1 MANRK
6 NTPTELIYGVHP
18 IIELLKAKSRKLY
31 TLYTTKPVPEA
42 FPEIELLLS
51 KGTQLQYVDREIL
64 TKMVST
70 TDHQGFVATVQ
81 TFPFRKK
88 PFNKEKEPVLI
99 LLDNMHDPRNVGA
112 IMRTAV
118 CTGINGIIVPVKNS
132 APINNTVY
140 KAAAGLCER
149 IPVMQVS
156 SSMAALLELKK
167 EGYEIYLTT
176 IEGKKIQEITFKK
189 PLCLVIGN
197 EGQGISKNL
206 YKEGIHVSL
215 PQSAQDI
222 SYNASVAAGIFM
234 FYVMN
239 LNK

>member
-6 NTPTELIYGVHP
+6 NIETELIYGVHP
-18 IIELLKAKSRKLY
+18 ILELLKAKNRKLY
-31 TLYTTKPVPEA
+31 TLYTTKPTPES
-42 FPEIELLLS
+42 FSDIEQLLS
-51 KGTQLQYVDREIL
+51 KGTQLQYVEREIL
-64 TKMVST
+64 TKMVHS

-81 TFPFRKK
+81 LFPFRKK
-88 PFNKEKEPVLI
+88 QFNKEKEPILI

-112 IMRTAV
+112 IIRTAV

-132 APINNTVY
+132 APINATVY
-140 KAAAGLCER
+140 KAAAGLSEK
-149 IPVMQVS
+149 IPIMQVS
-156 SSMAALLELKK
+156 SSMAAILELKK

-176 IEGKKIQEITFKK
+176 IEGKNLQEIEFKK
-189 PLCLVIGN
+189 PLCLIIGN
-197 EGQGISKNL
+197 EGVGISKNL

-215 PQSAQDI
+215 PQTSPDI

-234 FYVMN
+234 FYIIN